1 MEDATK
7 SEETASIDQNPVE
20 QKPDVDPVLARQ
32 QELTQELQQNMQ
44 QFNGLNQQ
52 AAQISAMMK
61 NLELEMAG
69 IRRAI
74 NELKRL
80 SEEE

>member
-1 MEDATK
+1 MDDVTK
-7 SEETASIDQNPVE
+7 SEEAASVDQNPVKP
-20 QKPDVDPVLARQ
+20 KPDVDPVLARQ
-32 QELTQELQQNMQ
+32 QELQQELQQNMQ

-80 SEEE
+80 SEE